1 MDAYTFSKE
10 AYSKRQVTIRAIMT
24 FALAWGLFAGVMPLS
39 NREKAPGALGRACS
53 LLLIPVFVQVIW
65 FAAGAAY
72 SASRKRLEAIVG
84 ILVGF
89 GIECAVLAVLILISA
104 SVHY

>member
-1 MDAYTFSKE
+1 MPTLSLK
-10 AYSKRQVTIRAIMT
+10 KPIRKGQVTIWAIMT
-24 FALAWGLFAGVMPLS
+24 FALAWGLFAAVMPLF
-39 NREKAPGALGRACS
+39 NREKTPGALGRAYS
-53 LLLIPVFVQVIW
+53 LLLIPDFVQVVW

-72 SASRKRLEAIVG
+72 SAWRKRLEAIVG

>member
-1 MDAYTFSKE
+1 MLAPSLK
-10 AYSKRQVTIRAIMT
+10 KPIRKGQVTIRAIMT

-39 NREKAPGALGRACS
+39 NREKASGALGRMYS
-53 LLLIPVFVQVIW
+53 FLLIPVFVQVIW

-72 SASRKRLEAIVG
+72 SAWRKRREAIVG
-84 ILVGF
+84 ISVGF
-89 GIECAVLAVLILISA
+89 GVECVVLAVLILISA

>member
-1 MDAYTFSKE
+1 MPTPSLK
-10 AYSKRQVTIRAIMT
+10 KPIRKGQVTIRAIMT
-24 FALAWGLFAGVMPLS
+24 FALAWGLFAGLMPLS

>member
-1 MDAYTFSKE
+1 MPAPSLK
-10 AYSKRQVTIRAIMT
+10 KPIRKGQVTIWAIMT
-24 FALAWGLFAGVMPLS
+24 FALAWGLFATLMPS
-39 NREKAPGALGRACS
+39 FNREKAPGALGRACS

>member
-1 MDAYTFSKE
+1 MPTPSLK
-10 AYSKRQVTIRAIMT
+10 KPIRKGQVTIRAIMT

>member
-1 MDAYTFSKE
+1 MPTLSLK
-10 AYSKRQVTIRAIMT
+10 KPIRKGQVTIRAIMT
-24 FALAWGLFAGVMPLS
+24 FALAWGLFAAVMPLF
-39 NREKAPGALGRACS
+39 NREKASGALGCAYS

-72 SASRKRLEAIVG
+72 SAWRKRREAIVG